1 MTLKIFVYGTLKPQE
16 ANYQTYCEGK
26 VIESIEVYTFG
37 SLFHLPSLGYPA
49 MTWGDNTVRG
59 YLLTFNNL
67 EVIHN
72 LDELETY
79 SPHRL
84 PEANE
89 YQRQLTTVYT
99 STHESLEKVWAYFMT
114 EAKIVQLKG
123 VPVPSGWWT
132 GKHQQLSRG

>member
-1 MTLKIFVYGTLKPQE
+1 MTLKVFVYGTLKPQE

-37 SLFHLPSLGYPA
+37 RLFHLPSLGYPA
-49 MTWGDNTVRG
+49 MTWEDNHDNTVRG
-59 YLLTFNNL
+59 YLLTFSNS
-67 EVIHN
+67 EVIHD
-72 LDELETY
+72 LDKLETY

-89 YQRQLTTVYT
+89 YQRQLITVYT
-99 STHESLEKVWAYFMT
+99 LDREPLEKVWAYFMT
-114 EAKIVQLKG
+114 GTKIVQLRG

-132 GKHQQLSRG
+132 GKH